1 MVFAMENDKKN
12 APLVKKRKKMT
23 SARLKNIA
31 LYYLQRFDSSAENLR
46 QVLWRRVLNNARENP
61 DFDKEAA
68 ACWIEEII
76 SLFERVGYL
85 NDRRYAETKIS
96 AFLAAG
102 KPERYIRLK
111 MCEKGVAEE
120 VVNDILSAR
129 ETDEEGAAVNFAR
142 KKKIGP
148 FREDEEKR
156 RACRQKDLATMVR
169 AGFEYDLAK
178 KIIGG
183 DFFDENL

>member
-1 MVFAMENDKKN
+1 M
-12 APLVKKRKKMT
+12 
-23 SARLKNIA
+23 IW
-31 LYYLQRFDSSAENLR
+31 RF
-46 QVLWRRVLNNARENP
+46 
-61 DFDKEAA
+61 
-68 ACWIEEII
+68 
-76 SLFERVGYL
+76 
-85 NDRRYAETKIS
+85 
-96 AFLAAG
+96 
-102 KPERYIRLK
+102 
-111 MCEKGVAEE
+111 
-120 VVNDILSAR
+120 
-129 ETDEEGAAVNFAR
+129 FAR